1 MMLPAPND
9 YHDVPEAPQEPPW
22 ARLWAAAGRLKRRI
36 VFSIGKRLPPREAR
50 TEDRNGHVIYTCPR
64 CGDFVYCAEQCVSC
78 GQRFLP
84 GAKTIGGMLDE
95 RFTDP

>member
-1 MMLPAPND
+1 MDEYMG
-9 YHDVPEAPQEPPW
+9 VQEEPKRP
-22 ARLWAAAGRLKRRI
+22 LWGRLKKALWRFKESV

-50 TEDRNGHVIYTCPR
+50 TEDRSGHVIYTCPR
-64 CGDFVYCAEQCVSC
+64 CGEFVYCAEQCVSC

>member
-1 MMLPAPND
+1 MDEYEGFP
-9 YHDVPEAPQEPPW
+9 PEPKNTLW
-22 ARLWAAAGRLKRRI
+22 FRLTGSLRTFKARI
-36 VFSIGKRLPPREAR
+36 VFSIGKRLPPRETR
-50 TEDRNGHVIYTCPR
+50 LEDYYGSVVHVCPR